1 MIFKKLRLNA
11 FVMAIISSHNKYD
24 SLQWFNAHKRKP
36 YNKLLLITRA
46 AKTFALELLTDFVNK
61 FVNVANIF
69 QKKMKLE
76 NSSVS

>member
-11 FVMAIISSHNKYD
+11 FVMAIISSDNKYD

-46 AKTFALELLTDFVNK
+46 AKGVGRGGQGPPLEFYVVLLQLMLARCEIRITC
-61 FVNVANIF
+61 
-69 QKKMKLE
+69 
-76 NSSVS
+76 